1 MGFERPQVER
11 CLRAAF
17 GNPDRAVEYLMS
29 GIPDGI
35 GAEMDGGAAA
45 PAPGA
50 PPAAGGGGG
59 GGMGGAAFPAMPT
72 GGGGG
77 GDVEIPPA
85 LAALR
90 DSPQFA
96 QLAQIVAAN
105 PGALAQMLPVLA
117 QQNPEAAQAVQENP
131 EAFRRLLAEALSGG
145 GGMRGMGGGMPGG
158 MGAMMQSITP

>member
-1 MGFERPQVER
+1 MPTSNAGMEAAIEQLMAMGFERPQVER

-17 GNPDRAVEYLMS
+17 GNSDRAVEYLMS

-50 PPAAGGGGG
+50 PPASGGGGG

-96 QLAQIVAAN
+96 
-105 PGALAQMLPVLA
+105 
-117 QQNPEAAQAVQENP
+117 
-131 EAFRRLLAEALSGG
+131 
-145 GGMRGMGGGMPGG
+145 
-158 MGAMMQSITP
+158 